1 MRGASRAGI
10 YGAMVFG
17 PLLLAFSAHASL
29 TAQQTDQ
36 KVIAELSAR
45 FSEYLKRRQAAADA
59 KPLAKGE
66 APAAVEG
73 RLKAWGDRTAAQSKP
88 VAGTVFTPDAA
99 DLLRRRLRQVLD
111 GPQGAAA
118 RAELQEAA
126 QEHIAAPGYTQI
138 EINRPV
144 SAAELPFA
152 LAEALPRPPNGLEYR
167 FAGDRLLLRDESTSL
182 LVDYVT
188 NALPPPPPR
197 KQQQPAA
204 AQPAP
209 SPPEG
214 GPPPQATPPVILPN
228 GPNSVKFAVLGDTG
242 AGPDRTEFFEKMRA
256 HAVAK
261 MLETARKS
269 FPFSF
274 ALMLGDNMYTDPD
287 TKDAFVKE
295 VVEPYKALRDSG
307 VVFRAVLGNHDTPEF
322 QLPMAELNLQ
332 NRRFYAVETGNVRVL
347 ILHSDQYIKHDA
359 DPDQDA
365 FIRKT
370 LDAPFTGWTMAAF
383 HHPLWSSGQHRNQN
397 EKARRAYK
405 ALQDGKVRVVFT
417 GHEHFYERTKPKPG
431 GAPAHFVA
439 GASARLRDGN
449 IDKTD
454 DTDKGVDD
462 EHSAMLVEVDPDEM
476 FFQVL
481 GLSGRLRDCGVLPR
495 VNGTALSAPA
505 AQWLKSC
512 QAKVAK

>member
-1 MRGASRAGI
+1 MRSASRAGVYCAI
-10 YGAMVFG
+10 AFG
-17 PLLLAFSAHASL
+17 PLLYSAHATL

-36 KVIAELSAR
+36 KVLAELSAR
-45 FSEYLKRRQAAADA
+45 FSDYVKRRQAAADTT
-59 KPLAKGE
+59 PPAKGE
-66 APAAVEG
+66 TPAAVEG
-73 RLKAWGDRTAAQSKP
+73 RLKAWGDRAAAQGKP
-88 VAGTVFTPDAA
+88 VAGTVFTPGAA
-99 DLLRRRLRQVLD
+99 DLLRRHLRQVLD

-126 QEHIAAPGYTQI
+126 EEHIAAQGYTEI

-167 FAGDRLLLRDESTSL
+167 FAGDRLLLRDESTSM

-188 NALPPPPPR
+188 NALPPPAPR
-197 KQQQPAA
+197 KEQQPTTA
-204 AQPAP
+204 AQPGAP
-209 SPPEG
+209 QPAG
-214 GPPPQATPPVILPN
+214 GPPQQATPIVILPN
-228 GPNSVKFAVLGDTG
+228 RPNSVKFAVLGDTG
-242 AGPDRTEFFEKMRA
+242 AGPDRTVFFEKMRA

-287 TKDAFVKE
+287 TQDAFVKE
-295 VVEPYKALRDSG
+295 VVEPYKTLRAGG
-307 VVFRAVLGNHDTPEF
+307 VVFRAVLGNHDTAAF
-322 QLPMAELNLQ
+322 QLPMAELNLE
-332 NRRFYAVETGNVRVL
+332 NRRFYAFEAGSVRVL
-347 ILHSDQYIKHDA
+347 ILHSDQYIKHDE

-365 FIRKT
+365 FIKKT
-370 LDAPFTGWTMAAF
+370 LDVSFNGWTVAAF
-383 HHPLWSSGQHRNQN
+383 HHPLWSSGEHRDQN

-405 ALQDGKVRVVFT
+405 ALLDGKVRVVFT

-449 IDKTD
+449 IDKTE

-462 EHSAMLVEVDPDEM
+462 EHSAMLVEVDQDEM
-476 FFQVL
+476 FFQLL

-512 QAKVAK
+512 QAKVVN